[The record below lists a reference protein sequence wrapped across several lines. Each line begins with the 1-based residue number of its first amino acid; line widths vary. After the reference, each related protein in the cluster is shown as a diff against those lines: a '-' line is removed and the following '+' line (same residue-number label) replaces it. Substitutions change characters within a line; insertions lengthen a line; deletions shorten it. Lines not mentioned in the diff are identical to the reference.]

1 MQKPAILIRDL
12 DLVKE
17 VLVTKFNVFNK
28 NDFAANPI
36 ADPLL
41 SVNPFL
47 VPGEEWKDARTK
59 LSPLF
64 TASRNKIAVPFINQ
78 VAKNLLEYIEMGPES
93 ETSEYEVKDVKI
105 CKLKYYNQ
113 NLSVHL

>member
-28 NDFAANPI
+28 NDFSVNPI

-47 VPGEEWKDARTK
+47 VPGEEWKKARSHLT
-59 LSPLF
+59 PLF
-64 TASRNKIAVPFINQ
+64 TATRNKTAIPFINQ

-93 ETSEYEVKDVKI
+93 KTSEFEVKDV
-105 CKLKYYNQ
+105 Q
-113 NLSVHL
+113 NMQIQI

>member
-17 VLVTKFNVFNK
+17 VLVTKFNIFNK
-28 NDFAANPI
+28 NDFSVNPT

-41 SVNPFL
+41 AVNPFL
-47 VPGEEWKDARTK
+47 VPGEEWKKARTH

-64 TASRNKIAVPFINQ
+64 TSSRNKLAIPFINQ
-78 VAKNLLEYIEMGPES
+78 VAKKLLEYIEMGPES
-93 ETSEYEVKDVKI
+93 ITSEYEVKDV
-105 CKLKYYNQ
+105 Q
-113 NLSVHL
+113 NMQIQI